1 MAIRSS
7 RERKSVTMK
16 DVAQAAGVSQRTVS
30 NVVNDYIHVSS
41 DTRERVQAAINALG
55 YRPNAVARSLR
66 DGVARVIALAV
77 PDLTWPY
84 FSEIAHLVQSE
95 ARERGYTVVTLE
107 TQGDEG
113 VERFV
118 LSVFG
123 NSMIDGIVLSSL
135 GLGAEELNAMNLGIP
150 IVLLGER
157 IHDAGRPHFSIDNV
171 AAAEE
176 MTRHLLERGARSF
189 LVLGAADTEITKSS
203 GMLRLEG
210 FRRELGRWGLGD
222 SAWTSC
228 PASPWTEERAREGMA
243 DLDPNHLP
251 DAVFA
256 MNDLL
261 AIGALRALADQGIR
275 VPEQILVSGW
285 DDIGASRMSIPR
297 LTTVSPDKASIAH
310 QAVTTLIDLIEE
322 KERSASDIL
331 VGHSLIVRASTGS
344 GLGPGVDLR
353 L

>member
-1 MAIRSS
+1 MATRSA
-7 RERKSVTMK
+7 RERRSVTMK
-16 DVAQAAGVSQRTVS
+16 DVARAAGVSQRTVS
-30 NVVNDYIHVSS
+30 NVVNDYVHVSPP
-41 DTRERVQAAINALG
+41 TRERVRAAIETLG

-66 DGVARVIALAV
+66 DGIARVIALAV

-118 LSVFG
+118 LSVLG

-135 GLGAEELNAMNLGIP
+135 GLGGEELNAMNLGIP

-171 AAAEE
+171 LAAEE
-176 MTRHLLERGARSF
+176 MTRHLLQLGARSF
-189 LVLGAADTEITKSS
+189 LVLGAADTQITRSS
-203 GMLRLEG
+203 GVLRLQG
-210 FRRELGRWGLGD
+210 FRCELGRWGLDD

-228 PASPWTEERAREGMA
+228 AASPWTEEQAWGGIVRLNP
-243 DLDPNHLP
+243 DQLP

-261 AIGALRALADQGIR
+261 AIGALRAFADRGIS
-275 VPEQILVSGW
+275 VPERILVSGW
-285 DDIGASRMSIPR
+285 DDIGASRMTIPR

-322 KERSASDIL
+322 ESPSVRDI
-331 VGHSLIVRASTGS
+331 VIGHRLIVRGSTDAEF
-344 GLGPGVDLR
+344 GVVGESNL
-353 L
+353 

>member
-1 MAIRSS
+1 
-7 RERKSVTMK
+7 MK
-16 DVAQAAGVSQRTVS
+16 DVALAAGVSQRTVS

-41 DTRERVQAAINALG
+41 DTRERVQDAINALG

-95 ARERGYTVVTLE
+95 AHERGYTVITLE

-123 NSMIDGIVLSSL
+123 SSMIDGIVLSPV
-135 GLGAEELNAMNLGIP
+135 GLGAEDLDALNLGIP

-157 IHDAGRPHFSIDNV
+157 IFHAGLPHFSIDNV
-171 AAAEE
+171 VAAEE

-189 LVLGAADTEITKSS
+189 LVLGVVDTVLTRSS

-210 FRRELGRWGLGD
+210 FRRELARWGFDD
-222 SAWTSC
+222 SAWTLC
-228 PASPWTEERAREGMA
+228 PAALWTEEEAWKEIIAM
-243 DLDPNHLP
+243 DPSRLP

-261 AIGALRALADQGIR
+261 AIGALRALSDLGVR
-275 VPEQILVSGW
+275 VPDDILVSGW
-285 DDIGASRMSIPR
+285 DDIGMSRMCVPR
-297 LTTVSPDKASIAH
+297 LTTVSPDKTSIAR
-310 QAVTTLIDLIEE
+310 QAVTTLIDLVEGE
-322 KERSASDIL
+322 GESSSEVVVEHRLVER
-331 VGHSLIVRASTGS
+331 GSTGPEPR
-344 GLGPGVDLR
+344 GAEEGNAR
-353 L
+353 